1 MVLVFLY
8 TNTMA
13 NRKIIDIEPKS
24 KVNSQA
30 DDFFDDLP
38 KITPN
43 KKKRHDVIITVTLVI
58 IAFLVASL
66 ITKYSSQRQ
75 PNIKSTKSTDTSELK
90 FTRNSDAL
98 KTPEKSDASA
108 GVDPFK
114 PLTTDVAKEVAA
126 IDATTKETITKNA
139 FKIRLL
145 NGNGITGDA
154 AKIKSDLVAKGYD
167 VGTVGNAKLKYPLT
181 EIYYLHNYQP
191 QADMVS
197 KDLSSRKTELK
208 EAEAGLIGANYNILV
223 VIGKE

>member
-1 MVLVFLY
+1 MV
-8 TNTMA
+8 

-30 DDFFDDLP
+30 DDFYEDLP
-38 KITPN
+38 KITLP
-43 KKKRHDVIITVTLVI
+43 KKKRQEVIITVTLVI

-66 ITKYSSQRQ
+66 ITKYSSQTQ
-75 PNIKSTKSTDTSELK
+75 PTIKAKKSTDTSELK
-90 FTRNSDAL
+90 FTRNSDAP
-98 KTPEKSDASA
+98 KNPEKSDASA
-108 GVDPFK
+108 AVDPFK
-114 PLTTDVAKEVAA
+114 PLTADVAKEVATV
-126 IDATTKETITKNA
+126 DATAKETIAKNS
-139 FKIRLL
+139 FKIRIL

-181 EIYYLHNYQP
+181 EIYYLDNYQP

-208 EAEAGLIGANYNILV
+208 EAEAGLIGTNYNILV